1 MRLLRQ
7 ERPCSCLKFII
18 TMAFQFDSSVVV
30 STLPMLV
37 RGVWY
42 TIYLTVGGL
51 FFGFWLG
58 VATGLMK
65 ISRPFLTR
73 KLAVIY
79 IELIRGTPM
88 LVQAMFLYYGVP
100 MAIGLRIPPLVAG
113 IIIIAINSG
122 AYIAEIVRGAI
133 ESISIGQSEAGRSI
147 GLTRAQTM
155 RYIIWPQAFRR
166 MIPPLGNQF
175 IISLKDTSLLM
186 VIGVGELLRTGQ
198 EIVAVNFRAFEVYL
212 AVAIVYLAM
221 TMTIAKA
228 LRVLEYR
235 LATAH
240 QRSRP

>member
-1 MRLLRQ
+1 
-7 ERPCSCLKFII
+7 
-18 TMAFQFDSSVVV
+18 MAFQFEPSVVV
-30 STLPMLV
+30 DTLPMLM

-51 FFGFWLG
+51 FFGFLLG
-58 VATGLMK
+58 VTTGLMK
-65 ISRPFLTR
+65 LARPFLAR
-73 KLAVIY
+73 KLAGASVEFIW
-79 IELIRGTPM
+79 GTPM

-100 MAIGLRIPPLVAG
+100 MAVGLRIPPLMAG
-113 IIIIAINSG
+113 IIVIAVNSG

-133 ESISIGQSEAGRSI
+133 QSINVGQTEAGRSI

-198 EIVAVNFRAFEVYL
+198 EIVAVNFRAFEVYM

-221 TMTIAKA
+221 TMTISKM
-228 LRVLEYR
+228 LRMLEHR
-235 LATAH
+235 LMNRTK
-240 QRSRP
+240 